1 MASIAYITDKNM
13 IEYHRVNGNHTINF
27 WKPSTT
33 RKIQD
38 FHVGDFLFFLAK
50 GTEKGI
56 RKEKGIIG
64 YGKLKKSYTLS
75 FSQMWNRYGC
85 KNGYASKELL
95 EEAICKVTK
104 NHKIPDYLNCLI
116 LEDLVFFQAP
126 VYLSEIGVEI
136 SNSIESYTYLDKTNI
151 MNTSKILEVA
161 QSVGVDLWSSMFCKE
176 EHDFLLDAK
185 INVINNICEK
195 NVCGIYST
203 HDIRNLYKFSTS
215 VMNHDERYRFMSNS
229 KIEFMKIMD
238 HRIMI
243 YLPCIVNSN
252 EFLLKFQ
259 CLLGHYMVYQS
270 YLSKTTYKDDIQ
282 ICLLFNQ
289 PLQEEYK
296 GMLEQLQIQYEERL
310 VEMN

>member
-56 RKEKGIIG
+56 RREKGIIG
-64 YGKLKKSYTLS
+64 YGKLQKSYTLS
-75 FSQMWNRYGC
+75 FSQMWNRYEYQ
-85 KNGYASKELL
+85 NGYASKELL

-136 SNSIESYTYLDKTNI
+136 SNSIESYTYIDRSDM

-161 QSVGVDLWSSMFCKE
+161 QSVGVDLWSSMFRQDD
-176 EHDFLLDAK
+176 HNFLLDAK
-185 INVINNICEK
+185 ISFINNICEK
-195 NVCGIYST
+195 NICDIYST

-215 VMNHDERYRFMSNS
+215 VMNHDEHYQFLSNS
-229 KIEFMKIMD
+229 KIEFMHIQDDKI
-238 HRIMI
+238 IV

-252 EFLLKFQ
+252 EFIKKFQ
-259 CLLGHYMVYQS
+259 CLLGHYMVYQA
-270 YLSKTTYKDDIQ
+270 YLSTSDYQSDITL
-282 ICLLFNQ
+282 CLLFNQ
-289 PLQEEYK
+289 PLQEEYQA
-296 GMLEQLQIQYEERL
+296 MLKQLHIEYEERL
-310 VEMN
+310 VED